1 MCRFTAPQGIADV
14 VSGSKKGPGG
24 VGCQSLGVFFVGV
37 FFFFFPNYRLCYG
50 SEAQLKQSA
59 SAGVCEVSITLG
71 RGVKS
76 LAGAEL
82 PC

>member
-1 MCRFTAPQGIADV
+1 MCWFIAPQGIADV
-14 VSGSKKGPGG
+14 VSSSKKGPGG
-24 VGCQSLGVFFVGV
+24 VAVNHL
-37 FFFFFPNYRLCYG
+37 FFFLFPNYRLSYG

-76 LAGAEL
+76 LAGTEL

>member
-1 MCRFTAPQGIADV
+1 M
-14 VSGSKKGPGG
+14 SGSKKGPGG
-24 VGCQSLGVFFVGV
+24 VGCQSLGVFFVGG
-37 FFFFFPNYRLCYG
+37 FFFFFFFSNYRLCYG

>member
-1 MCRFTAPQGIADV
+1 MCWFTAPQGIADV

-24 VGCQSLGVFFVGV
+24 VGCQSL
-37 FFFFFPNYRLCYG
+37 FFFFPNYRLRYG

-76 LAGAEL
+76 LAGTEL

>member
-37 FFFFFPNYRLCYG
+37 FFFFSNYRLCYG

-76 LAGAEL
+76 LAGAEP

>member
-1 MCRFTAPQGIADV
+1 MLCLV
-14 VSGSKKGPGG
+14 VRRAQE
-24 VGCQSLGVFFVGV
+24 VWAVNHLGFFLLVV
-37 FFFFFPNYRLCYG
+37 FFFFFFSNYRLCYG

>member
-1 MCRFTAPQGIADV
+1 MCWFTAPQGIADV
-14 VSGSKKGPGG
+14 VSGSKRGPGG
-24 VGCQSLGVFFVGV
+24 VGCQSFA
-37 FFFFFPNYRLCYG
+37 FFFFCFSNYRLRYG

-76 LAGAEL
+76 LTGAEL

>member
-1 MCRFTAPQGIADV
+1 M
-14 VSGSKKGPGG
+14 SGSKKGPGG
-24 VGCQSLGVFFVGV
+24 VGCQSLGFFLLLVVV
-37 FFFFFPNYRLCYG
+37 FFFFFFSNYRLCYG

-76 LAGAEL
+76 LAGTEL

>member
-1 MCRFTAPQGIADV
+1 M
-14 VSGSKKGPGG
+14 SGSKKGPGG
-24 VGCQSLGVFFVGV
+24 VGCQSLGVFFLLVV
-37 FFFFFPNYRLCYG
+37 FFFPNYRLCYG